1 MLMLI
6 ILSNIVSGVLAR
18 AIKQEKERDTNWKER
33 IETVNVDRWQWNLT
47 TIVHHTQKLMQNGLK
62 AWM

>member
-1 MLMLI
+1 MLI

-33 IETVNVDRWQWNLT
+33 IETVNVDR
-47 TIVHHTQKLMQNGLK
+47 
-62 AWM
+62 